1 MTIAFLAGME
11 AAGFI
16 IAAVLFIRFWR
27 KTDDAFF
34 AWFAGAFC
42 LFALNQ
48 YLIAVL
54 GEGAERGG
62 AAFIPRLLGFLLLAI
77 AILFKNL

>member
-1 MTIAFLAGME
+1 MVFLSGME

-16 IAAVLFIRFWR
+16 IAALLFFRFWR
-27 KTDDAFF
+27 KSGDALFV
-34 AWFAGAFC
+34 WFAGAFS

-48 YLIAVL
+48 YLIAAL
-54 GEGAERGG
+54 GEGAERG
-62 AAFIPRLLGFLLLAI
+62 AIAFLPRLLGFVLLAI